1 MPLKHVQISAGLLF
15 VSPEL
20 TLLTQIG
27 TYALVFV
34 SSFTVSF
41 SSSPFTTLDTAII
54 RSIRQVVFCKK
65 GVLTDFSKFHKKTA
79 ALKTCFWLSCRST
92 EFNFIKKEIPAQMF
106 SCEF

>member
-27 TYALVFV
+27 TYAAVFV

-41 SSSPFTTLDTAII
+41 SNSPFTTLDTAII
-54 RSIRQVVFCKK
+54 RSIRQVCKK
-65 GVLTDFSKFHKKTA
+65 GFLTDFSKFHKKAA
-79 ALKTCFWLSCRST
+79 ALKTCF
-92 EFNFIKKEIPAQMF
+92 
-106 SCEF
+106 